1 MIRYKN
7 SNDLR
12 RAIEEGELGE
22 GGICLF
28 DENKDSNKNA
38 KHFLDGFS
46 YGEINAYETLI
57 RFLGLFQSKMKV
69 LDEDT
74 AQIRISDWEELK
86 QQLQK
91 EIGGKREWVI

>member
-1 MIRYKN
+1 MIRYRN

-22 GGICLF
+22 GGICLL

-46 YGEINAYETLI
+46 CGEINAYETLM

-74 AQIRISDWEELK
+74 AQIRISDWEELR

-91 EIGGKREWVI
+91 EIGEYK

>member
-1 MIRYKN
+1 MIKYRN

-38 KHFLDGFS
+38 RHFLDGFS
-46 YGEINAYETLI
+46 YGEINAYETL
-57 RFLGLFQSKMKV
+57 RKFLGLFQSKMKI
-69 LDEDT
+69 LDENT
-74 AQIRISDWEELK
+74 AQISINDWEDLK
-86 QQLQK
+86 EKLQE
-91 EIGGKREWVI
+91 EIGGMK